1 MEITVDRSLRHWWV
15 FVIRGIMFMVLGAYI
30 FASPVSAYLALGFML
45 GLVILLAGVAELVH
59 AYEDKGSANRGW
71 HLFVGLVDLVI
82 GLVLMSHLAASMT
95 VLRVIIGVY
104 FLFRGLSILNFRR
117 FARRPV
123 WVLAGAVIVL
133 LFGILVIADPVFG
146 SATVIIW
153 TGSAFIITGI
163 LNVLLGIRMK
173 DYKL

>member
-15 FVIRGIMFMVLGAYI
+15 FVIRGIMFMALGVYM
-30 FASPVSAYLALGFML
+30 FASPASAYLALSFML
-45 GLVILLAGVAELVH
+45 GLVILLAGIGELVH

-71 HLFVGLVDLVI
+71 HLFVGLVDLII
-82 GLVLMSHLAASMT
+82 GLILMSHLAASMT

-133 LFGILVIADPVFG
+133 LFGILVISNPVFG
-146 SATVIIW
+146 AATVIIW
-153 TGSAFIITGI
+153 TGAAFIVTGI

-173 DYKL
+173 DYKF